1 MNMDKK
7 GEQFII
13 DFINLHHLVSPT
25 SSTSLSNHIT
35 SWSQVT
41 KLSLDNLVDI
51 LNKVDAEVM
60 DIRESSD
67 VDIYINALID
77 INQLKK
83 LIPRHLYV
91 KDEDSMYL
99 NSCQFHFT
107 L

>member
-1 MNMDKK
+1 MDKK

-25 SSTSLSNHIT
+25 SHIDHIT
-35 SWSQVT
+35 NWFQVT
-41 KLSLDNLVDI
+41 KLSHDNLVDI
-51 LNKVDAEVM
+51 LNKIDDEVIN
-60 DIRESSD
+60 IRESSD
-67 VDIYINALID
+67 VDIYINALIG

-83 LIPRHLYV
+83 LIPIHLYV
-91 KDEDSMYL
+91 KDEESMHL